1 MAKASRVGLAL
12 SEETLTE
19 TALYEMALAH
29 ELDGKVA
36 ISLATKPQEAKHGGD
51 WKYPVGAIADFA
63 ERTDRCRLYRWAG
76 FWDATRRSTIWA
88 QLIAAPGLG
97 RDYPRRSGGRYGA
110 LEMGASSNGPCR
122 VALHGAPKG
131 LTMVLWNA
139 ATLQTPA
146 SFANTRRLS
155 S

>member
-51 WKYPVGAIADFA
+51 WEYPVGAIADFA

-76 FWDATRRSTIWA
+76 FWDATSRLLALEKGLGCVLVERHATGYRLTERRQILLATSPRWKVLSMRCSGGWPRSTTKTSA
-88 QLIAAPGLG
+88 
-97 RDYPRRSGGRYGA
+97 RSG
-110 LEMGASSNGPCR
+110 
-122 VALHGAPKG
+122 
-131 LTMVLWNA
+131 
-139 ATLQTPA
+139 
-146 SFANTRRLS
+146 
-155 S
+155 